1 MAGRPITLILAA
13 ALLLLIGVSGV
24 LAGAGF
30 VGMAVQRPAGVSA
43 DVLQAGIA
51 IGGAMGAYGLA
62 AVLGGMGILAFRRS
76 AWLLAVAVVLIGLVF
91 LGVAVFLGGLES
103 VLTTG
108 VVIWGATLGLLV
120 VPTTRR
126 VIPG

>member
-30 VGMAVQRPAGVSA
+30 LEMAAQRPAGVSP

-51 IGGAMGAYGLA
+51 IGGAMDAYGLA
-62 AVLGGMGILAFRRS
+62 AVLGGMGILTFRRW

-91 LGVAVFLGGLES
+91 LGVAVFLVGLEP

-108 VVIWGATLGLLV
+108 VVIWGATLALLV
-120 VPTTRR
+120 VPSTRR
-126 VIPG
+126 AIRR

>member
-30 VGMAVQRPAGVSA
+30 LGMAVQRPAGVSA

-91 LGVAVFLGGLES
+91 LGVAVFLGGLEP